1 MIQRGDVWW
10 ASLPPPVGSGPG
22 GRRPVVVLQTN
33 RFTRSRLNTVVV
45 VIITTNLNLA
55 KAPGNVLLP
64 AYLSGLPHESVA
76 NVTQVLTVDKTLLS
90 DFVGNLPDSLLR
102 QIEAG
107 LKLVLG
113 LL

>member
-1 MIQRGDVWW
+1 MIQRGDIWW

-22 GRRPVVVLQTN
+22 GRRPVVVLQTD

-64 AYLSGLPHESVA
+64 AHRSGLPDDSIA
-76 NVTQVLTVDKTLLS
+76 NVTQVLTVDKTLLT
-90 DFVGNLPDSLLR
+90 DWIGNLPGSLLQ

-113 LL
+113 LP